1 METSPNLIR
10 GFQLTAG
17 VVALLVFVQAI
28 LAGQFVY
35 NEPDLKDVHEVMGNV
50 LFMLAILQIAF
61 AWLSRDAWRYR
72 MVIWSAVIFALI
84 VTQIGLG
91 YLGRDEP
98 DAAAIHVPVG
108 VFLFSLT
115 SIVAMLSAMD
125 EKAKAVLRGTG

>member
-125 EKAKAVLRGTG
+125 EKAKTVLRGTG

>member
-50 LFMLAILQIAF
+50 LFMVAILQIAF

-125 EKAKAVLRGTG
+125 EKAKTVLRGTG